1 MDLTVVVLIVMLLVG
16 LISLANSVM
25 VVREDE
31 RLVVLRLGRLL
42 RVAGP
47 GLVLLLPSIDRGIRV
62 SLTRTI
68 PGWQGMSPEQIEA
81 RVKAVAFD
89 PP

>member
-1 MDLTVVVLIVMLLVG
+1 VGMTLLVLMVMLLVG
-16 LISLANSVM
+16 MIALANSVM
-25 VVREDE
+25 IVREDE

-62 SLTRTI
+62 SLTRKV
-68 PGWQGMSPEQIEA
+68 PGWQGMTPEQIEA
-81 RVKAVAFD
+81 RVKDAAFD
-89 PP
+89 P